1 MNRRT
6 RRALLVAPL
15 LAACSPRTSAS
26 PAGGG
31 QIPDTAF
38 VASLTVV
45 PVVAGPEHPTVTIDQ
60 AHHNFHTA
68 SGRFRAFAQLVQ
80 RGGFQVR
87 EGRSPFD
94 AASLAGTRILVISN
108 ALDARQTPA
117 SAWTLPAISAFTQDE
132 IAAVSAWV
140 RGGGSLLLIADHM
153 PFAGAASDLAAA
165 LGVRWA
171 NGFAIPPSAADGKTG
186 DFLITFRRS
195 DGGLTD
201 NPISD
206 GASAADRVDSVTTFT
221 GSAFW
226 IDPEREPTVLL
237 RLPAATRILLP
248 QRAWQFTESTRVV
261 SGADVAQGAAF
272 PFGKGKVAVFGE
284 AAMFSAQLKGP
295 DRVPMG
301 MNNPI
306 AAENPRFILNLV
318 RWLASSR

>member
-1 MNRRT
+1 MC
-6 RRALLVAPL
+6 ALIVAPL
-15 LAACSPRTSAS
+15 LAACSSRIGPS

-38 VASLTVV
+38 VATLDIA
-45 PVVAGPEHPTVTIDQ
+45 PVVTGSEHPIVTIDQ

-68 SGRFRAFAQLVQ
+68 SGRFRAFSQLVE
-80 RGGFQVR
+80 RGGFRVR
-87 EGRSPFD
+87 EGRAPFD
-94 AASLAGTRILVISN
+94 AASLADTRILVISN
-108 ALDARQTPA
+108 ALDARQVPA
-117 SAWTLPAISAFTQDE
+117 SAWTLPAVSAFTQPE
-132 IAAVSAWV
+132 IAAVTEWI

-171 NGFAIPPSAADGKTG
+171 NGFALPTTRADAKTG
-186 DFLITFRRS
+186 DFLVTFRRS

-201 NPISD
+201 NAITD
-206 GASAADRVDSVTTFT
+206 GVSPADRVDSVTTFT

-226 IDPEREPTVLL
+226 IDPALEPIVLL

-248 QRAWQFTESTRVV
+248 QRAWQFSESTRVV
-261 SGADVAQGAAF
+261 SGGGVAQGGAF
-272 PFGKGKVAVFGE
+272 LFGKGKVAVFGE

-295 DRVPMG
+295 EHIPMG
-301 MNNPI
+301 MNNQV

-318 RWLASSR
+318 RWLAS